1 MKLLVISV
9 MIPQGLS
16 LQPNIITP
24 EKEHEIISWLDNQTW
39 STELSRRTQHYGYN
53 YNYKSK
59 DLTPCIPIQG
69 PLLEILQRIQLAELM
84 KPVQQ
89 VKSQT
94 DLRFQCI
101 VNEYRRNQGI
111 SPHIDNLSFGPTII
125 GISLGADVSMTFN
138 RNNETFPCFLP
149 QRSMM
154 MMTGPARYE
163 WRHSISKCVTYVTPA
178 GEKIKKPDTYR
189 RISLTYRELA

>member
-1 MKLLVISV
+1 

-16 LQPNIITP
+16 LQPNVITP

-53 YNYKSK
+53 YNYKTK
-59 DLTPCIPIQG
+59 DLTLGTPIKG
-69 PLLEILQRIQLAELM
+69 PLLEISQTIERAGLM
-84 KPVQQ
+84 KPV
-89 VKSQT
+89 
-94 DLRFQCI
+94 QCI
-101 VNEYRRNQGI
+101 VNEYYRDQGI
-111 SPHIDNLSFGPTII
+111 SPHIDKLSFGPTII
-125 GISLGADVSMTFN
+125 GISIGSDVSMTFN
-138 RNNETFPCFLP
+138 RNTEKFECFLP

-163 WRHSISKCVTYVTPA
+163 WRHSIPKCVTYLTPA
-178 GEKIKKPDTYR
+178 SDARSGSPWALTEGKKIKKSDTYR